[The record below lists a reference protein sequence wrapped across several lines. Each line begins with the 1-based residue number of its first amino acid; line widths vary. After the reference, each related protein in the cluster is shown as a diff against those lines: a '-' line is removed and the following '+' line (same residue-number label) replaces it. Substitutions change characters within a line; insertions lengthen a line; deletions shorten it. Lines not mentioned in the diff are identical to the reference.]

1 MARRPPDPAGS
12 PRLRTAGLVLGSLL
26 AVAATAVVFLTED
39 ARVLRITVVAVAWA
53 CLLAAVAAGRRSAR
67 DADAAPPTAPDTTAL
82 EAELRRAYD
91 AELEREVAARQRY
104 ELELEN
110 EVRREAEQS
119 MRRELD
125 ALRSELAGLRE
136 GLSGIAALRA
146 EVAAVGALRADL
158 AGLTALRADLAEIG
172 GLRADVGRLRAELT
186 EQLTGEMRVERLVM
200 RTQSVRT
207 PAGREPLEPAPP
219 AWGGELDTGWA
230 AQVPAAT
237 VVAPAVA
244 REPEPP
250 ARPLPLPPV
259 PVPVH
264 AEPAGSPR
272 EWPAARGPLDPAD
285 AAPRRRHT
293 DPAGA
298 SAPQP
303 AEQLTVERP
312 TVHTAAAGHAAP
324 SWAAPSPAA
333 EVDDVGSARLAQILA
348 ESGVRPGGRR
358 HRYRD

>member
-1 MARRPPDPAGS
+1 MRGGADTGARRPPDPVGT
-12 PRLRTAGLVLGSLL
+12 PGLRTAGLVLGFLL
-26 AVAATAVVFLTED
+26 ASAATAVVFLTED
-39 ARVLRITVVAVAWA
+39 ARVLRISVVAVAWA
-53 CLLAAVAAGRRSAR
+53 CLLAAVAAGRRPAR
-67 DADAAPPTAPDTTAL
+67 DTDDAAAPDTAAL

-125 ALRSELAGLRE
+125 ALRGELAGLRE
-136 GLSGIAALRA
+136 GLSGIA
-146 EVAAVGALRADL
+146 
-158 AGLTALRADLAEIG
+158 ALRADLAEIG

-200 RTQSVRT
+200 RTQSVRA
-207 PAGREPLEPAPP
+207 PAGREPLQPAPP
-219 AWGGELDTGWA
+219 VWGGELDAGWS
-230 AQVPAAT
+230 AQVPAGT
-237 VVAPAVA
+237 VAAPAVT

-250 ARPLPLPPV
+250 ARPLPPV
-259 PVPVH
+259 PVPVP
-264 AEPAGSPR
+264 AEPAASPGG
-272 EWPAARGPLDPAD
+272 WPAERGLLDPAD
-285 AAPRRRHT
+285 TGPRRRHT
-293 DPAGA
+293 DPLGA
-298 SAPQP
+298 SAPPP

-312 TVHTAAAGHAAP
+312 SVHSAAAGHAAP
-324 SWAAPSPAA
+324 SWVAPSPVV
-333 EVDDVGSARLAQILA
+333 EDDDTGAARLAQILA

>member
-1 MARRPPDPAGS
+1 MARRPPGPAGA
-12 PRLRTAGLVLGSLL
+12 PGLRAVGLALGACL
-26 AVAATAVVFLTED
+26 ALAATVVVFLTED
-39 ARVLRITVVAVAWA
+39 ARVLRVSVVAVAWA
-53 CLLAAVAAGRRSAR
+53 CLLAAVAAGRRPAR
-67 DADAAPPTAPDTTAL
+67 DAEVPDVPDTAAL

-125 ALRSELAGLRE
+125 ALRAELAGLRE
-136 GLSGIAALRA
+136 GLSGLGALRA
-146 EVAAVGALRADL
+146 EVGALAGPL
-158 AGLTALRADLAEIG
+158 AELGALRADLAEIG

-200 RTQSVRT
+200 HTQSVRT
-207 PAGREPLEPAPP
+207 AAGREPLEPA
-219 AWGGELDTGWA
+219 ATWSGELDADW
-230 AQVPAAT
+230 PAPAVT
-237 VVAPAVA
+237 VAAPAVA

-250 ARPLPLPPV
+250 ARPLPLPPL
-259 PVPVH
+259 PARP
-264 AEPAGSPR
+264 EPAASPSAPPSAPPAA
-272 EWPAARGPLDPAD
+272 WPAGRGPLDPAD

-293 DPAGA
+293 DPLAA
-298 SAPQP
+298 SAPPP

-312 TVHTAAAGHAAP
+312 ALHTAAAGHAAP
-324 SWAAPSPAA
+324 SPGVPGEEPDAT
-333 EVDDVGSARLAQILA
+333 GSARLAQILA
-348 ESGVRPGGRR
+348 ESGVTPGGRR